1 MAKSFRRSKN
11 DEELQEMEAAGLWRA
26 QALAKEIG
34 EGNEKITLE
43 VILRIHRVFF
53 EHANPDIAGRFRRS
67 GEDIKKLKYIEPPL
81 GTGVQMRM
89 YEFWREF
96 DTRIS
101 QIPAF
106 PKIKGEK
113 ALENALSQRN
123 DAIVNL
129 AAWTQH
135 QIAAIHPFC
144 EGNGRMAR
152 LLTNLIL
159 HRSKL
164 QPTDIK
170 YQGENR
176 VAYLEALGAIDQHGD
191 YRHLKQLIIKGMV
204 SSYQRLAKMRKRM
217 AKK

>member
-1 MAKSFRRSKN
+1 MARSFRRPKD
-11 DEELQEMEAAGLWRA
+11 DEELQELEAAGLWRA

-34 EGNEKITLE
+34 ESSEKITLE
-43 VILRIHRVFF
+43 IILRIHKVFF

-89 YEFWREF
+89 YEFWRDF
-96 DTRIS
+96 DTR
-101 QIPAF
+101 
-106 PKIKGEK
+106 
-113 ALENALSQRN
+113 LSQVPQLPKTAGKRASQHALAKRN
-123 DAIVNL
+123 DAVITL
-129 AAWTQH
+129 GAWTQH

-159 HRSKL
+159 YRFKL

-176 VAYLEALGAIDQHGD
+176 VAYLEALGAIDQHDD
-191 YRHLKQLIIKGMV
+191 YRHLKQLIIKGMM
-204 SSYQRLAKMRKRM
+204 SSYRRLAETRKRM
-217 AKK
+217 AK